1 MARGNLFNGAARGRI
16 GDTVFYRRNGKQISR
31 MRPASVKNPQTDLQM
46 LTRLA
51 FSSASKTAQH
61 LRGIIDHSFQGVA
74 YGQKSVNHFV
84 SKLSKEILAA
94 TKVALAGTD
103 TEAPFG
109 TAPVLPFGAAG
120 IGAGATALVS
130 SGDLKGMKFALS
142 DDTSV
147 GFLSLGE
154 NVAQSADLSLLTL
167 ADYEAVFGVPASDQ
181 VTIIEAM
188 PTELDYISE
197 AQLFYGARFDYLRW
211 NIKKDVASTAA
222 LFVSGIGA
230 GKCQFNPEVLDM
242 ERTDPRVLNL
252 IFEPST
258 IESAPLTVFTLGDG
272 NIFGTGPAVDVCLAG
287 VIVSR
292 YENNVWRRSTCRLVR
307 TPKLQVDTAL
317 EFETEYAFNDVA
329 EVLASATTAKS
340 VPENEYLNKKKAEGV
355 A

>member
-1 MARGNLFNGAARGRI
+1 MARGNLFNGAARGRV
-16 GDTVFYRRNGKQISR
+16 GDTVFYRRDGKQISR

-61 LRGIIDHSFQGVA
+61 LRGIIDHSFQGIS

-94 TKVALAGTD
+94 TKVALAGSAA
-103 TEAPFG
+103 EAPYG

-130 SGDLKGMKFALS
+130 SGDLKGMKCVLS
-142 DDTSV
+142 DDSSE
-147 GFLSLGE
+147 GFLILGE
-154 NVAQSADLSLLTL
+154 NVARGTVLSALTL
-167 ADYEAVFGVPASDQ
+167 ADYEAIFGVPASDQ

-188 PTELDYISE
+188 PVELDYISE

-211 NIKKDVASTAA
+211 NILKDAASSTA
-222 LFVSGIGA
+222 LFVAGTGSGEF
-230 GKCQFNPEVLDM
+230 KLNPAVLDM

-252 IFEPST
+252 LFSLNSSASEPLYVQT
-258 IESAPLTVFTLGDG
+258 ADAG

-307 TPKLQVDTAL
+307 TPKLQVDTAA
-317 EFETEYAFNDVA
+317 EFESEYGFNDVE
-329 EVLASATTAKS
+329 EVLASTTSTKEAA
-340 VPENEYLNKKKAEGV
+340 ENEYLNKKKV
-355 A
+355 TQ